1 MLYQL
6 LYPLREG
13 IPGLNL
19 LSYISFRSAAAAIS
33 ALLISFIFGPVII
46 RLLKKFNIGEIIRKN
61 GPSTH
66 LIKEGTPTMGGLL
79 IHLSVIVP
87 ILLWADLTNKYI
99 QLSLF
104 ATIWMGVIGF
114 LDDYLKVVKKMKEGL
129 IARYKLLG
137 QFILG
142 LIVALIIYYLPA
154 IDSLRSCTTIP
165 FLKDTVINLGFF
177 YIPIIIIFITGFS
190 NAVNLTDGLDGLSSG
205 LLAIVALVMAAI
217 AYITGRIDFSSYL
230 NILYLPGSGELTVFL
245 SAMVGG
251 MLGFLWF
258 NSKPAEVF
266 MGDVGSLAYGATI
279 GTIAVLLKKEIMLII
294 IGGIFVIEAVS
305 VILQVSY
312 FKFTLRKRGKGEKLF
327 KMAPI
332 HHHFELLGWAES
344 KIVIRFWIL
353 GILLAL
359 ISLATFKI
367 R

>member
-6 LYPLREG
+6 LYPLRENL
-13 IPGLNL
+13 PGLNL
-19 LSYISFRSAAAAIS
+19 MTYISFRSAAAAIS
-33 ALLISFIFGPVII
+33 ALLISFIFGPMII
-46 RLLKKFNIGEIIRKN
+46 RLLQKLNIGETIREN
-61 GPSTH
+61 GPNTH
-66 LIKEGTPTMGGLL
+66 LAKAGTPTMGGLL

-87 ILLWADLTNKYI
+87 ILLWADLSNKYI

-104 ATIWMGVIGF
+104 ATIWMGAIGF
-114 LDDYLKVVKKMKEGL
+114 LDDYLKVVKKLKNGL

-142 LIVALIIYYLPA
+142 LIVALIMYYLPA
-154 IDSLRSCTTIP
+154 IDTLNSCTTIP
-165 FLKDTVINLGFF
+165 FVKDSVINLGYF

-205 LLAIVALVMAAI
+205 LLAIVAIVMALV
-217 AYITGRIDFSSYL
+217 AYITGRIDFTNYL
-230 NILYLPGSGELTVFL
+230 NILYLPGAGELTVFL
-245 SAMVGG
+245 SAMTGG

-258 NSKPAEVF
+258 NAKPAEVF
-266 MGDVGSLAYGATI
+266 MGDVGSLAYGAAI
-279 GTIAVLLKKEIMLII
+279 GTTAVLLKKELILVI
-294 IGGIFVIEAVS
+294 IGGIFVIEAIS

-312 FKFTLRKRGKGEKLF
+312 FKFTFRKYGKGKKLF
-327 KMAPI
+327 RMAPI